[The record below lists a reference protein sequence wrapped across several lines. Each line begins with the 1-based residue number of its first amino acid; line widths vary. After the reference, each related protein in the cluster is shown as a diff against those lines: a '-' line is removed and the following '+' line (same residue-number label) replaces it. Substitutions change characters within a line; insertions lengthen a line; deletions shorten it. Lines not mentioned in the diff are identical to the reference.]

1 MYSTAARTG
10 GATPVIVTSTN
21 TIGTPSWNFP
31 SAGAVGTMI
40 NNIYDHAAPIRSS
53 VANTNTTI
61 VAPATTAVIWKIK
74 IWYYTGA

>member
-1 MYSTAARTG
+1 
-10 GATPVIVTSTN
+10 
-21 TIGTPSWNFP
+21 
-31 SAGAVGTMI
+31 MI